1 MCVVFRGKIIAAIS
15 QKSYYRARNGV
26 VTPIMH
32 TRWRGIK
39 AMSEVYDICVSAAIY
54 QFYMYFIRGI
64 YY

>member
-1 MCVVFRGKIIAAIS
+1 MCVGFRGKIIAAIS

-39 AMSEVYDICVSAAIY
+39 AMSEVYDICVSVDCTIVS
-54 QFYMYFIRGI
+54 IVC
-64 YY
+64 